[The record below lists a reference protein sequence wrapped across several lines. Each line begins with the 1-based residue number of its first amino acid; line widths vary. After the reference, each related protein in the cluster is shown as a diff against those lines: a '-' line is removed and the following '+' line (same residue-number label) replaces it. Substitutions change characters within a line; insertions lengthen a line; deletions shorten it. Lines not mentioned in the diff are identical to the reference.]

1 MCFFSSHR
9 YDYFC
14 SNQEIIHVQIM
25 LAAFLCRMKCMCVR
39 LNASLLDLEMLYISS
54 DKLMEAN
61 LKWCLRQSIE

>member
-1 MCFFSSHR
+1 
-9 YDYFC
+9 
-14 SNQEIIHVQIM
+14 
-25 LAAFLCRMKCMCVR
+25 MCVR